1 MFTSLID
8 ILNKR
13 KASRSISSEKLNDVI
28 INKLM
33 NAVQL
38 SASCFNNQPWRFLF
52 LTEQSA
58 LEKGRKAL
66 SGDNSWAKTAPL
78 LIAGFSKSDLDCQ
91 NKDGRKYY
99 LFDLGMAVQL
109 LLLQATE
116 LNLVARPMSGF
127 APQVIKDE
135 FQIPAEYEVYVM
147 IAVGFEGDISQL
159 GEESQNKSLA
169 PRTRNPLVENFFLN
183 KFE

>member
-1 MFTSLID
+1 
-8 ILNKR
+8 
-13 KASRSISSEKLNDVI
+13 
-28 INKLM
+28 
-33 NAVQL
+33 
-38 SASCFNNQPWRFLF
+38 
-52 LTEQSA
+52 
-58 LEKGRKAL
+58 
-66 SGDNSWAKTAPL
+66 
-78 LIAGFSKSDLDCQ
+78 
-91 NKDGRKYY
+91 
-99 LFDLGMAVQL
+99 MAVQL